1 MANTILGIFDDHM
14 AARHAIDELRASALH
29 LDDISIISRTAE
41 AGAVDNAE
49 HISAGEGAA
58 VGAVWGGLIGLA
70 ALLIPGVGPFIAG
83 GAIFAALTG
92 AATGAVVGGIAGALI
107 DRAGIPEEDAR
118 AYEAM
123 VHSGKTLVAV
133 KARDED
139 ATEVRRILADAGAN
153 SVRDNQTDIT
163 GTSAP
168 VRVAASDSAGRGVA
182 QELES
187 GATGVRA
194 AAGMRAM
201 ETPVA
206 DTTVGL
212 AGIYNMPVPTDH
224 NTRGNNEVD
233 ESVTARNERINM
245 AAGTE
250 DPYGAEQLPPGDEG
264 RTIETRGWDRVGSAG
279 DRQGE
284 RLTRPEPEELD
295 PEDPTRQPPS

>member
-1 MANTILGIFDDHM
+1 MANTILGIFDDPM
-14 AARHAIDELRASALH
+14 AARQAIDELRASPLH
-29 LDDISIISRTAE
+29 LDDISIISRTDE
-41 AGAVDNAE
+41 ARAVGNAE

-58 VGAVWGGLIGLA
+58 VGAVWGGLVGLA
-70 ALLIPGVGPFIAG
+70 ALLIPGVGPFVAG

-118 AYEAM
+118 AYETM
-123 VHSGKTLVAV
+123 VQSGKTLVAV
-133 KARDED
+133 KAHDED
-139 ATEVRRILADAGAN
+139 ANEVRRILAGAGAN

-168 VRVAASDSAGRGVA
+168 VRVADDDAAGRGVE

-201 ETPVA
+201 EAPAASTR
-206 DTTVGL
+206 VGL
-212 AGIYNMPVPTDH
+212 AGIYAMPVPTEH
-224 NTRGNNEVD
+224 GTRGINDVD
-233 ESVTARNERINM
+233 ESATARNERINM

-250 DPYGAEQLPPGDEG
+250 DPYGTDQIPPGDEG
-264 RTIETRGWDRVGSAG
+264 RTIETRGWDQVGSAG

-284 RLTRPEPEELD
+284 RLTPESEDLD
-295 PEDPTRQPPS
+295 PEDPARRPPS

>member
-1 MANTILGIFDDHM
+1 M
-14 AARHAIDELRASALH
+14 AARHALDELRASPLH
-29 LDDISIISRTAE
+29 LDDISIISPTAE
-41 AGAVDNAE
+41 AGAVGNAE

-58 VGAVWGGLIGLA
+58 VGAVWGGLVGLA

-92 AATGAVVGGIAGALI
+92 AATGAVVGGIAGVLI
-107 DRAGIPEEDAR
+107 DRAGIPEEEAR
-118 AYEAM
+118 TYEAM

-139 ATEVRRILADAGAN
+139 ATEVRRILAGAGAN
-153 SVRDNQTDIT
+153 SVRDNQTDIS
-163 GTSAP
+163 GSNAP

-224 NTRGNNEVD
+224 SARGINDVD
-233 ESVTARNERINM
+233 ESVTAQNERVNM

-250 DPYGAEQLPPGDEG
+250 DPYGTEQLPPGDEG

-284 RLTRPEPEELD
+284 SLTPPEPEEPDSVD
-295 PEDPTRQPPS
+295 PAKRSPA

>member
-1 MANTILGIFDDHM
+1 MANTILGIFDDPM
-14 AARHAIDELRASALH
+14 AARHAIDDLRASALH
-29 LDDISIISRTAE
+29 LDDISIISPTAE
-41 AGAVDNAE
+41 ARAVGKDE

-92 AATGAVVGGIAGALI
+92 AATGAVVGGIAGVLI

-118 AYEAM
+118 AYETM

-133 KARDED
+133 KAREED
-139 ATEVRRILADAGAN
+139 TMDVRRILARAGAN
-153 SVRDNQTDIT
+153 SVRDNQTDMT
-163 GTSAP
+163 GTSAS
-168 VRVAASDSAGRGVA
+168 VRVAPSDAMGRDVA
-182 QELES
+182 QEIES

-201 ETPVA
+201 ETPA
-206 DTTVGL
+206 ASTTVGL
-212 AGIYNMPVPTDH
+212 AGIYQMPVPTDH
-224 NTRGNNEVD
+224 DTRGINDVD
-233 ESVTARNERINM
+233 ESVTAQNERTNM

-250 DPYGAEQLPPGDEG
+250 DPYGTDQLPPGDEG

-284 RLTRPEPEELD
+284 RLTPPEAEELD
-295 PEDPTRQPPS
+295 PEDPAKRPPS